1 MPAVLL
7 TSVGSLAAPALP
19 ADYPYAPGSVPAFK
33 KGGMQE
39 GSVEFVQSP
48 VREHAAWEALEAE
61 KQAQEDLFAA
71 GDAVPLGRVVRSVVA
86 EAGLSRFVYLHGASG
101 KRYVF
106 SSIQPQQA
114 ALYDRALFA
123 ATAIGGTV
131 LRVSD
136 KAEDVIVPG
145 TLLHVHLPE
154 DDGRS
159 GDFALKD
166 LNLTL
171 AS

>member
-1 MPAVLL
+1 MPAVSL
-7 TSVGSLAAPALP
+7 TSPAAAPTLP
-19 ADYPYAPGSVPAFK
+19 TTYPFAPGSVPAFK

-39 GSVEFVQSP
+39 GTVEFVQSP
-48 VREHAAWEALEAE
+48 ARENAAWAALEAE

-71 GDAVPLGRVVRSVVA
+71 GDAVPLARVVRSVVA
-86 EAGLSRFVYLHGASG
+86 EAGLNRFVYLNGASG

-106 SSIQPQQA
+106 SSIQPEQA
-114 ALYDRALFA
+114 GLYDRALFA
-123 ATAIGGTV
+123 ATAVGGTV

-136 KAEDVIVPG
+136 RADEVIVPG
-145 TLLHVHLPE
+145 TLLHVHLLD
-154 DDGRS
+154 DDGRDD
-159 GDFALKD
+159 GFALKD